1 MNTSDNFA
9 NVLARCVSQT
19 PMSMH
24 TRLRNI
30 GYSFLNIC
38 TLILHSLDVETIY
51 KYASL
56 LKWARLL
63 DMTAL

>member
-19 PMSMH
+19 PMNIH
-24 TRLRNI
+24 TRLRNTAD
-30 GYSFLNIC
+30 SFLNIC
-38 TLILHSLDVETIY
+38 ILILHSVDVETIY

-56 LKWARLL
+56 LI
-63 DMTAL
+63 